1 MSTGHRRLVGLASL
15 LATLWLPPS
24 ATADVRADPVVVAV
38 SAGVGWILLGG
49 GILTLWAAVALVW
62 RLLRGTKTP
71 LLRDRVVWILGALVV
86 LGWLVTVAAVLL
98 S

>member
-1 MSTGHRRLVGLASL
+1 MSTGHRRLVGFGSL
-15 LATLWLPPS
+15 LATLWLPAS
-24 ATADVRADPVVVAV
+24 TAADVRADPVVVAV

-49 GILTLWAAVALVW
+49 AILTLWAAVALVW

-71 LLRDRVVWILGALVV
+71 LLRDKVVWILGALVV